1 MALIKDYDIYKEAKQ
16 ALPPTRTHDGRYGR
30 TGKFRATTDP
40 TWISNHRRQ
49 RRPSCNDSVCPLDHA
64 ANRNWQLKRYIRII
78 IRQTEIK
85 RLLVV
90 IKAQRDPS
98 SIDHDDRLNTQ
109 SWLSSHFPV
118 ATCILQA
125 VCLYPP
131 LSISISN
138 VQSSSSSALLQKP

>member
-1 MALIKDYDIYKEAKQ
+1 MISTRKQSKRCLRPVHMTGVMAGPGSSGR
-16 ALPPTRTHDGRYGR
+16 PPIQRG
-30 TGKFRATTDP
+30 
-40 TWISNHRRQ
+40 SQNHRRQ